1 MRLLDLIYE
10 AIDDNP
16 EIDGLLK
23 SILQHSLEA
32 QATLDSGIKGTNLPV
47 MQAVDVEEA
56 DRMNA
61 FIRDALKSTAD
72 VDLEVYK
79 EHEASFKNW
88 VKENNYNVLYYLC
101 YILSFPLFLDKL
113 LKRYEHSEF
122 VIKGSEYDIPV
133 VLRKIIFMYR
143 KTPWKFKLILDN
155 SDTNRKAFGSHYI
168 VHLMLNIQRF
178 TQEVDFHVE
187 HWQDLFI
194 DFKRSATFSRDG
206 NAPMSSVKFDNRM
219 AYTYEKSG
227 RFRLKDINMSCMN
240 DILDKK

>member
-23 SILQHSLEA
+23 SILQHPIES
-32 QATLDSGIKGTNLPV
+32 QAALDSSIKGTNIPV
-47 MQAVDVEEA
+47 MEAVDVEDAE
-56 DRMNA
+56 RMDA

-72 VDLEVYK
+72 VDLRVYPD
-79 EHEASFKNW
+79 HEAGFRDW
-88 VKENNYNVLYYLC
+88 VKQNNYNVLYYLC

-113 LKRYEHSEF
+113 LKRYDYSEF
-122 VIKGSEYDIPV
+122 IIKGLEYDIPV
-133 VLRKIIFMYR
+133 VFGKTIFMYR
-143 KTPWKFKLILDN
+143 KTPWKFKLLLHN
-155 SDTNRKAFGSHYI
+155 SDTNKQAFGANYFI
-168 VHLMLNIQRF
+168 HLVLNIQRF
-178 TQEVDFHVE
+178 TQEVDFHVT

-194 DFKRSATFSRDG
+194 DFKRSATLNRVAT
-206 NAPMSSVKFDNRM
+206 APLNSIKFDNRM

-227 RFRLKDINMSCMN
+227 TLRLKDMSMSYMN